1 MPVLWGTHY
10 GMTGCHRN
18 EWAPHGNAARALS
31 AWARQHFQCCR
42 MGRGA
47 VAIADLDRAAFWW
60 VNCMIRLD
68 TTTITLINVGVDQVD
83 VSDFQFI

>member
-1 MPVLWGTHY
+1 V
-10 GMTGCHRN
+10 
-18 EWAPHGNAARALS
+18 
-31 AWARQHFQCCR
+31 
-42 MGRGA
+42 GRGA

-60 VNCMIRLD
+60 VNCMIRFD

>member
-1 MPVLWGTHY
+1 
-10 GMTGCHRN
+10 
-18 EWAPHGNAARALS
+18 
-31 AWARQHFQCCR
+31 

-47 VAIADLDRAAFWW
+47 VAIADLDRAGFGL